1 MWISVTFCCCNAAF
15 QYSTAHA
22 IFSRWD
28 RVFRIALT
36 KINYF
41 FFLLG
46 SQVWMR
52 KSTREEFETR
62 ENLMTGPWYGGGQAS
77 YLLMRVYGYIN
88 GDAATQFLEVF
99 ELVKFSVDFGW
110 KPPSRLPQRHLPLC
124 SPKITITYIPFV
136 KRERMETKFG
146 LCNNH
151 DDSLEYLWTWM
162 LRCKIY
168 DVDKGLIYP
177 IVCRLSHATMFM
189 QANLPALQTKGY

>member
-1 MWISVTFCCCNAAF
+1 
-15 QYSTAHA
+15 
-22 IFSRWD
+22 
-28 RVFRIALT
+28 
-36 KINYF
+36 
-41 FFLLG
+41 
-46 SQVWMR
+46 
-52 KSTREEFETR
+52 
-62 ENLMTGPWYGGGQAS
+62 
-77 YLLMRVYGYIN
+77 MRVYGYIN

-168 DVDKGLIYP
+168 FDGQFFGGIERVEIWGSSYLKHTVREVSTVICFDDELIKK
-177 IVCRLSHATMFM
+177 IIR
-189 QANLPALQTKGY
+189 